1 MKPRLRKLLS
11 LVALAIV
18 LLVGLSQFGWFQR
31 EQPWQEATGW
41 NRIDSSLRAP
51 LLAIS
56 AADKSQPSIAW
67 LGHAGFLIRW
77 HGTRLLLDPNL
88 GDHCTVSA
96 RFLERTVTPQ
106 ELGHVDAALVSHAH
120 FDHMHLDTLCAI
132 PRLDALILPHG
143 SASFASR
150 VQLKGAKLQSLSLHE
165 SCTVGSL
172 TVTAVQAAHN
182 GHRYHPW
189 ASRFLAVGYVI
200 SDGST
205 SIYFSGDTS
214 FKNDFAGIRD
224 RYHPDIA
231 ILAIGA
237 YSPRI
242 PLKRH
247 HMSPDEAVE
256 VALTLGATT
265 VIPCHFGTYRLSL
278 DAPDDAL
285 PLFAAAAARRHVSWK
300 MPTLL
305 TRADLAAAGY
315 LP

>member
-1 MKPRLRKLLS
+1 MKPRPRKLLS
-11 LVALAIV
+11 LAALAIV
-18 LLVGLSQFGWFQR
+18 LLVGLSLFGWFHR

-41 NRIDSSLRAP
+41 NLIDPELRAP
-51 LLAIS
+51 MLGVS
-56 AADKSQPSIAW
+56 AMDESQPSIAW
-67 LGHAGFLIRW
+67 LGHAGFLIQW
-77 HGTRLLLDPNL
+77 HGSRLLLDPNL

-96 RFLERTVTPQ
+96 RFMERTVTPQ
-106 ELGHVDAALVSHAH
+106 ELGHIDAALVSHAH

-132 PRLDALILPHG
+132 PRLDTLILPDG
-143 SASFASR
+143 SASFATR
-150 VQLKGAKLQSLSLHE
+150 VQQKGARLQSLSLHE
-165 SCTVGSL
+165 SCVVGSL

-189 ASRFLAVGYVI
+189 ASRHLAVGYVI
-200 SDGST
+200 SDGAT

-214 FKNDFAGIRD
+214 FKNDFVGIRD

-256 VALTLGATT
+256 AALMLGSAT
-265 VIPCHFGTYRLSL
+265 VIPCHFGTFRLSV

-285 PLFAAAAARRHVSWK
+285 PRFATAAARKNLSWS

-305 TRADLAAAGY
+305 MRAEIA
-315 LP
+315 P